1 MKGTF
6 RRLKIGVSGVRGV
19 VGESLS
25 PVLVA
30 DFAAAFGEFA
40 GGGRVLVG
48 RDTRSSGEM
57 YENAVAAGLLSVGI
71 QPVLTGIL
79 PTPSLQV
86 AVRETSASGAIAITA
101 SHNGNEW
108 NALKFIGADGLFL
121 NQIANDELLDIYNQ
135 PDSNY
140 VPENRIRT
148 EKLMYDAFR
157 IHQEK
162 ILRSVDADAIRKK
175 HFRVAVDCCNGG
187 GALYSRKFLEAFG
200 CEVISVFDTCGNGFE
215 RPPEPVPANLG
226 ALSEC
231 VKKHHCAVGFAQ
243 DPDGDRISLV
253 SGSGAIPGVQNS
265 AALIAGHLIRNNR
278 SGTVVLN
285 IQTTTAIE
293 QIAGECGVEVL
304 YCPVGEVNV
313 TDAMNV
319 SGAILG
325 IEGSSGGIIY
335 PKISMCRDSYAA
347 MAVVLEML
355 AQRGMTIDSMLETLP
370 CLSSVSVKVLCPSA
384 QAGVNALR
392 EIRSR
397 YLDRNPIVVDGV
409 RIDMGGGAWV
419 LLRRSN
425 TEPVIRILAESSEES
440 TAETKSEGYRCLRF
454 ILQRGI
460 I

>member
-162 ILRSVDADAIRKK
+162 ILRSVDTDAIRKK
-175 HFRVAVDCCNGG
+175 HFRVAVDCCNGV

-200 CEVISVFDTCGNGFE
+200 CEVISIFDTCGNGFE

-253 SGSGAIPGVQNS
+253 SESGAIPGVQNS

-313 TDAMNV
+313 TDAMNA
-319 SGAILG
+319 SGAFLG

-440 TAETKSEGYRCLRF
+440 TAERLARDFEKD
-454 ILQRGI
+454 LQGLLKK
-460 I
+460 

>member
-162 ILRSVDADAIRKK
+162 ILRSVDTDTIRKK
-175 HFRVAVDCCNGG
+175 HFRVAVDCCNGV

-200 CEVISVFDTCGNGFE
+200 CEVISIFDTCGNGFE

-313 TDAMNV
+313 TDAMNA
-319 SGAILG
+319 SGAFLG

-440 TAETKSEGYRCLRF
+440 TAERLARDFEKE
-454 ILQRGI
+454 LQGLLKK
-460 I
+460 

>member
-162 ILRSVDADAIRKK
+162 ILRSVDTDAIRKK
-175 HFRVAVDCCNGG
+175 HFRVAVDCCNGV

-200 CEVISVFDTCGNGFE
+200 CEVISIFDTCGNGFE

-265 AALIAGHLIRNNR
+265 ATLIAGHLIRNNR

-293 QIAGECGVEVL
+293 QIAGECGVEVF

-313 TDAMNV
+313 TDAMNA
-319 SGAILG
+319 SGAFLG

-440 TAETKSEGYRCLRF
+440 TAERLARDFEKE
-454 ILQRGI
+454 LQGLLKK
-460 I
+460 

>member
-162 ILRSVDADAIRKK
+162 ILRSVNTDAIRKK
-175 HFRVAVDCCNGG
+175 HFRVAVDCCNGV

-200 CEVISVFDTCGNGFE
+200 CEVISIFDTCGNGFE

-313 TDAMNV
+313 TDAMNA
-319 SGAILG
+319 SGAFLG

-355 AQRGMTIDSMLETLP
+355 AQRGITIDSMLETLP

-440 TAETKSEGYRCLRF
+440 TAERLARDFEKE
-454 ILQRGI
+454 LQGLLKK
-460 I
+460 

>member
-140 VPENRIRT
+140 VPENRIR
-148 EKLMYDAFR
+148 F
-157 IHQEK
+157 
-162 ILRSVDADAIRKK
+162 SSS
-175 HFRVAVDCCNGG
+175 RV
-187 GALYSRKFLEAFG
+187 L
-200 CEVISVFDTCGNGFE
+200 
-215 RPPEPVPANLG
+215 PVWMHN
-226 ALSEC
+226 STSC
-231 VKKHHCAVGFAQ
+231 
-243 DPDGDRISLV
+243 ISL
-253 SGSGAIPGVQNS
+253 
-265 AALIAGHLIRNNR
+265 
-278 SGTVVLN
+278 
-285 IQTTTAIE
+285 
-293 QIAGECGVEVL
+293 
-304 YCPVGEVNV
+304 
-313 TDAMNV
+313 
-319 SGAILG
+319 
-325 IEGSSGGIIY
+325 SSF
-335 PKISMCRDSYAA
+335 
-347 MAVVLEML
+347 
-355 AQRGMTIDSMLETLP
+355 
-370 CLSSVSVKVLCPSA
+370 
-384 QAGVNALR
+384 
-392 EIRSR
+392 
-397 YLDRNPIVVDGV
+397 
-409 RIDMGGGAWV
+409 
-419 LLRRSN
+419 RR
-425 TEPVIRILAESSEES
+425 
-440 TAETKSEGYRCLRF
+440 
-454 ILQRGI
+454 
-460 I
+460 

>member
-175 HFRVAVDCCNGG
+175 HFRVAVDCCNGV

-200 CEVISVFDTCGNGFE
+200 CEVISIFDTCGNGFE

-226 ALSEC
+226 VLSEC

-265 AALIAGHLIRNNR
+265 ATLIAGHLIRNNR

-313 TDAMNV
+313 TDAMNA
-319 SGAILG
+319 SGAFLG

-440 TAETKSEGYRCLRF
+440 TAERLARDFEKE
-454 ILQRGI
+454 LQGLLKK
-460 I
+460 

>member
-1 MKGTF
+1 M
-6 RRLKIGVSGVRGV
+6 KIGVSGVRGV

-175 HFRVAVDCCNGG
+175 HFRVAVDCCNGV

-200 CEVISVFDTCGNGFE
+200 CEVISIFDTCGNGFE

-226 ALSEC
+226 VLSEC

-265 AALIAGHLIRNNR
+265 ATLIAGHLIRNNR

-313 TDAMNV
+313 TDAMNA
-319 SGAILG
+319 SGAFLG

-440 TAETKSEGYRCLRF
+440 TAERLARDFEKE
-454 ILQRGI
+454 LQGLLKK
-460 I
+460 

>member
-175 HFRVAVDCCNGG
+175 HFRVAVDCCNGV

-200 CEVISVFDTCGNGFE
+200 CEVISIFDTWWKRFRASAGTRSRKSRRVVGMREKASLCGRVCAGPRRRPHFTGFRKRRHSRSAE
-215 RPPEPVPANLG
+215 LGGADCGASDPEQPVRNRCPEHSDDN
-226 ALSEC
+226 SYRTDC
-231 VKKHHCAVGFAQ
+231 
-243 DPDGDRISLV
+243 RRMR
-253 SGSGAIPGVQNS
+253 SGSALLPGRRGQCDGRDERLR
-265 AALIAGHLIRNNR
+265 AF
-278 SGTVVLN
+278 
-285 IQTTTAIE
+285 
-293 QIAGECGVEVL
+293 
-304 YCPVGEVNV
+304 
-313 TDAMNV
+313 
-319 SGAILG
+319 LG

-370 CLSSVSVKVLCPSA
+370 CLSSVSAKVLCRPHRRESMPCA
-384 QAGVNALR
+384 RYGAVIWTGIRLSWTVCGSTWAAGHGCSCAAR
-392 EIRSR
+392 IRSR
-397 YLDRNPIVVDGV
+397 SSGFLRSPPRNPQRKD
-409 RIDMGGGAWV
+409 W
-419 LLRRSN
+419 
-425 TEPVIRILAESSEES
+425 
-440 TAETKSEGYRCLRF
+440 
-454 ILQRGI
+454 RGI
-460 I
+460 LKKNCRDC

>member
-19 VGESLS
+19 VGKSLS

-108 NALKFIGADGLFL
+108 IALKFIGADGLFL

-162 ILRSVDADAIRKK
+162 ILRSVDTDAIRKK
-175 HFRVAVDCCNGG
+175 HFRVAVDCCNGV

-200 CEVISVFDTCGNGFE
+200 CEVISIFDTCGNGFE

-313 TDAMNV
+313 TDAMNA
-319 SGAILG
+319 SGAFLG

-440 TAETKSEGYRCLRF
+440 TAERLARDFEKE
-454 ILQRGI
+454 LQGLLKK
-460 I
+460 

>member
-30 DFAAAFGEFA
+30 DFAAAFGEFT

-162 ILRSVDADAIRKK
+162 ILRSVDTDAIRKK
-175 HFRVAVDCCNGG
+175 HFRVAVDCCNGV
-187 GALYSRKFLEAFG
+187 GALYSCKFLEAFG
-200 CEVISVFDTCGNGFE
+200 CEVISIFDTCGNGFE

-313 TDAMNV
+313 TDAMNA
-319 SGAILG
+319 SGAFLG

-440 TAETKSEGYRCLRF
+440 TAERLARDFEKE
-454 ILQRGI
+454 LQGLLKK
-460 I
+460 

>member
-175 HFRVAVDCCNGG
+175 HFRVAVDCCNGV

-200 CEVISVFDTCGNGFE
+200 CEVISIFDTCGNGFE

-231 VKKHHCAVGFAQ
+231 VKKHHCAVGFSQ

-265 AALIAGHLIRNNR
+265 ATLIAGHLIRNNR

-313 TDAMNV
+313 TDAMNA
-319 SGAILG
+319 SGAFLG

-440 TAETKSEGYRCLRF
+440 TAERLARDFEKE
-454 ILQRGI
+454 LQGLLKK
-460 I
+460 

>member
-175 HFRVAVDCCNGG
+175 HFRVAVDCCNGV

-200 CEVISVFDTCGNGFE
+200 CEVISIFDTCGNGFE

-265 AALIAGHLIRNNR
+265 ATLIAGHLIRNNR

-313 TDAMNV
+313 TDAMNA
-319 SGAILG
+319 SGAFLG

-397 YLDRNPIVVDGV
+397 YLARNPIVVDGV

-440 TAETKSEGYRCLRF
+440 TAERLARDFEKE
-454 ILQRGI
+454 LQGLLKK
-460 I
+460 

>member
-175 HFRVAVDCCNGG
+175 HFRVAVDCCNGV

-200 CEVISVFDTCGNGFE
+200 CEVISIFDTCGNGFE

-313 TDAMNV
+313 TDAMNA
-319 SGAILG
+319 SGAFLG

-370 CLSSVSVKVLCPSA
+370 CLSSVSVKVLCPST

-440 TAETKSEGYRCLRF
+440 TAERLARDFEKE
-454 ILQRGI
+454 LQGLLKK
-460 I
+460 

>member
-162 ILRSVDADAIRKK
+162 ILRSVDTDAIRKK
-175 HFRVAVDCCNGG
+175 HFRVAVDCCNGV

-200 CEVISVFDTCGNGFE
+200 CEVISIFDTCGNGFE

-313 TDAMNV
+313 TDAMNA
-319 SGAILG
+319 SGAFLG

-397 YLDRNPIVVDGV
+397 YLARNPIVVDGV

-440 TAETKSEGYRCLRF
+440 TAERLARDFEKE
-454 ILQRGI
+454 LQGLLKK
-460 I
+460 

>member
-162 ILRSVDADAIRKK
+162 ILRSVDTDTIRKK
-175 HFRVAVDCCNGG
+175 HFRVAVDCCNGV

-200 CEVISVFDTCGNGFE
+200 CEVISIFDTCGNGFE

-313 TDAMNV
+313 TDAMNA
-319 SGAILG
+319 SGAFLG

-347 MAVVLEML
+347 MAVILEML

-440 TAETKSEGYRCLRF
+440 TAERLARDFEKE
-454 ILQRGI
+454 LQGLLKK
-460 I
+460 

>member
-162 ILRSVDADAIRKK
+162 ILRSVDTDTIRKK
-175 HFRVAVDCCNGG
+175 HFRVAVDCCNGV

-200 CEVISVFDTCGNGFE
+200 CEVISIFDTCGNGFE

-293 QIAGECGVEVL
+293 QIAGECGEEVL

-313 TDAMNV
+313 TDAMNA
-319 SGAILG
+319 SGAFLG

-370 CLSSVSVKVLCPSA
+370 CLSSVSAKVLCPSA

-440 TAETKSEGYRCLRF
+440 TAERLARDFEKE
-454 ILQRGI
+454 LQGLLKK
-460 I
+460 

>member
-162 ILRSVDADAIRKK
+162 ILRSVDTDTIRKK
-175 HFRVAVDCCNGG
+175 HFRVAVDCCNGV

-200 CEVISVFDTCGNGFE
+200 CEVISIFDTCGNGFE

-313 TDAMNV
+313 TDAMNA
-319 SGAILG
+319 SGAFLG

-384 QAGVNALR
+384 QAGVNAMR

-440 TAETKSEGYRCLRF
+440 TAERLARDFEKE
-454 ILQRGI
+454 LQGLLKK
-460 I
+460 

>member
-175 HFRVAVDCCNGG
+175 HFRVAVDCCNGV

-200 CEVISVFDTCGNGFE
+200 CEVISIFDTCGNGFE

-265 AALIAGHLIRNNR
+265 AVLIAGHLIRNNR

-313 TDAMNV
+313 TDAMNA
-319 SGAILG
+319 SGAFLG

-440 TAETKSEGYRCLRF
+440 TAERLARDFEKE
-454 ILQRGI
+454 LQGLLKK
-460 I
+460 

>member
-19 VGESLS
+19 VGKSLS

-162 ILRSVDADAIRKK
+162 ILRSVDTDAIRKK
-175 HFRVAVDCCNGG
+175 HFRVAVDCCNGV

-200 CEVISVFDTCGNGFE
+200 CEVISIFDTCGNGFE

-313 TDAMNV
+313 TDAMNAA
-319 SGAILG
+319 GAFLG

-440 TAETKSEGYRCLRF
+440 TAERLARDFEKE
-454 ILQRGI
+454 LQGLLKK
-460 I
+460 

>member
-162 ILRSVDADAIRKK
+162 ILRSVDTDTIRKK
-175 HFRVAVDCCNGG
+175 HFRVAVDCCNGV

-200 CEVISVFDTCGNGFE
+200 CEVISIFDTCGNGFE

-265 AALIAGHLIRNNR
+265 AVLIAGHLIRNNR

-313 TDAMNV
+313 TDAMNA
-319 SGAILG
+319 SGAFLG

-440 TAETKSEGYRCLRF
+440 TAERLARDFEKE
-454 ILQRGI
+454 LQGLLKK
-460 I
+460 

>member
-175 HFRVAVDCCNGG
+175 HFRVAVDCCNGV

-200 CEVISVFDTCGNGFE
+200 CEVISIFDTCGNGFE

-265 AALIAGHLIRNNR
+265 AVLIAGHLIRNNR

-313 TDAMNV
+313 TDAMNA
-319 SGAILG
+319 SGAFLG

-335 PKISMCRDSYAA
+335 PKISMCSDSYAA

-440 TAETKSEGYRCLRF
+440 TAERLARDFEKE
-454 ILQRGI
+454 LQGLLKK
-460 I
+460 

>member
-162 ILRSVDADAIRKK
+162 ILRSVDTDAIRKK
-175 HFRVAVDCCNGG
+175 HFRVAVDCCNGV

-200 CEVISVFDTCGNGFE
+200 CEVISIFDTCGNGFE

-313 TDAMNV
+313 TDAMNA
-319 SGAILG
+319 SGAFLG

-440 TAETKSEGYRCLRF
+440 TAERLARDFEKE
-454 ILQRGI
+454 LQGLLKK
-460 I
+460 

>member
-175 HFRVAVDCCNGG
+175 HFRVAVDCCNGV

-200 CEVISVFDTCGNGFE
+200 CEVISIFDTCGNGFE

-313 TDAMNV
+313 TDAMNA
-319 SGAILG
+319 SGAFLG

-440 TAETKSEGYRCLRF
+440 TAERLARDFEKE
-454 ILQRGI
+454 LQGLLKK
-460 I
+460 

>member
-175 HFRVAVDCCNGG
+175 HFRVAVDCCNGV

-200 CEVISVFDTCGNGFE
+200 CEVISIFDTCGNGFE

-265 AALIAGHLIRNNR
+265 AALIAGYLIRNNR

-313 TDAMNV
+313 TDAMNA
-319 SGAILG
+319 SGAFLG

-440 TAETKSEGYRCLRF
+440 TAERLARDFEKE
-454 ILQRGI
+454 LQGLLKK
-460 I
+460 

>member
-175 HFRVAVDCCNGG
+175 HFRVAVDCCNGV

-200 CEVISVFDTCGNGFE
+200 CEVISIFDTCGNGFE

-253 SGSGAIPGVQNS
+253 SGSGVIPGVQNS
-265 AALIAGHLIRNNR
+265 AVLIAGHLIRNNR

-313 TDAMNV
+313 TDAMNA
-319 SGAILG
+319 SGAFLG

-440 TAETKSEGYRCLRF
+440 TAERLARDFEKE
-454 ILQRGI
+454 LQGLLKK
-460 I
+460 

>member
-175 HFRVAVDCCNGG
+175 HFRVAVDCCNGV

-200 CEVISVFDTCGNGFE
+200 CEVISIFDTCGNGFE

-265 AALIAGHLIRNNR
+265 AVLIAGHLIRNNR
-278 SGTVVLN
+278 SGTVILN

-313 TDAMNV
+313 TDAMNA
-319 SGAILG
+319 SGAFLG

-440 TAETKSEGYRCLRF
+440 TAERLARDFEKE
-454 ILQRGI
+454 LQGLLKK
-460 I
+460 

>member
-162 ILRSVDADAIRKK
+162 ILRSVDANAIRKK
-175 HFRVAVDCCNGG
+175 HFRVAVDCFNGV

-200 CEVISVFDTCGNGFE
+200 CEVISIFDTCGNGFE

-313 TDAMNV
+313 TDAMNA
-319 SGAILG
+319 SGAFLG

-440 TAETKSEGYRCLRF
+440 TAERLARDFEKE
-454 ILQRGI
+454 LQGLLKK
-460 I
+460 

>member
-57 YENAVAAGLLSVGI
+57 YENAVAAGLHSVGI

-175 HFRVAVDCCNGG
+175 HFRVAVDCCNGV

-200 CEVISVFDTCGNGFE
+200 CEVISIFDTCGNGFE

-265 AALIAGHLIRNNR
+265 AVLIAGHLIRNNR

-313 TDAMNV
+313 TDAMNA
-319 SGAILG
+319 SGAFLG

-440 TAETKSEGYRCLRF
+440 TAERLARDFEKE
-454 ILQRGI
+454 LQGLLKK
-460 I
+460 

>member
-108 NALKFIGADGLFL
+108 NALTFIGADGLFL

-175 HFRVAVDCCNGG
+175 HFRVAVDCCNGV

-200 CEVISVFDTCGNGFE
+200 CEVISIFDTCGNGFE

-265 AALIAGHLIRNNR
+265 ATLIAGHLIRNNR

-313 TDAMNV
+313 TDAMNA
-319 SGAILG
+319 SGAFLG

-440 TAETKSEGYRCLRF
+440 TAERLARDFEKE
-454 ILQRGI
+454 LQGLLKK
-460 I
+460 

>member
-162 ILRSVDADAIRKK
+162 ILRSVDTDAIRKK
-175 HFRVAVDCCNGG
+175 HFRVAVDCCNGV

-200 CEVISVFDTCGNGFE
+200 CEVISIFDTCGNGFE

-313 TDAMNV
+313 TDAMNA
-319 SGAILG
+319 SGAFLG

-384 QAGVNALR
+384 QTGVNALR

-440 TAETKSEGYRCLRF
+440 TAERLARDFEKE
-454 ILQRGI
+454 LQGLLKK
-460 I
+460 

>member
-175 HFRVAVDCCNGG
+175 HFRVAVDCCNGV

-200 CEVISVFDTCGNGFE
+200 CEVISIFDTCGNGFE

-265 AALIAGHLIRNNR
+265 ATLIAGHLIRNNR

-313 TDAMNV
+313 TDAMNA
-319 SGAILG
+319 SGAFLG

-425 TEPVIRILAESSEES
+425 TEPVIRILAESFEES
-440 TAETKSEGYRCLRF
+440 TAERLARDFEKE
-454 ILQRGI
+454 LQGLLKK
-460 I
+460 

>member
-162 ILRSVDADAIRKK
+162 ILRSVDTDTIRKK
-175 HFRVAVDCCNGG
+175 HFRVAVDCCNGV

-200 CEVISVFDTCGNGFE
+200 CEVISIFDTCGNGFE

-313 TDAMNV
+313 TDAMNA
-319 SGAILG
+319 SGAFLG

-370 CLSSVSVKVLCPSA
+370 CLSSVSVKVLCPST

-440 TAETKSEGYRCLRF
+440 TAERLARDFEKE
-454 ILQRGI
+454 LQGLLKK
-460 I
+460 

>member
-175 HFRVAVDCCNGG
+175 HFRVAVDCCNGV

-200 CEVISVFDTCGNGFE
+200 CEVISMFDTCGNGFE

-265 AALIAGHLIRNNR
+265 AVLIAGHLIRNNR

-313 TDAMNV
+313 TDAMNA
-319 SGAILG
+319 SGAFLG

-440 TAETKSEGYRCLRF
+440 TAERLARDFEKE
-454 ILQRGI
+454 LQGLLKK
-460 I
+460 

>member
-175 HFRVAVDCCNGG
+175 HFRVAVDCCNGV

-200 CEVISVFDTCGNGFE
+200 CEVISIFDTCGNGFE

-265 AALIAGHLIRNNR
+265 ATLIAGHLIRNNR

-293 QIAGECGVEVL
+293 QFAGECGVEVL

-313 TDAMNV
+313 TDAMNA
-319 SGAILG
+319 SGAFLG

-440 TAETKSEGYRCLRF
+440 TAERLARDFEKE
-454 ILQRGI
+454 LQGLLKK
-460 I
+460 

>member
-162 ILRSVDADAIRKK
+162 ILRSVDTDTIRKK
-175 HFRVAVDCCNGG
+175 HFRVAVDCCNGV

-200 CEVISVFDTCGNGFE
+200 CEVISIFDTCGNGFE

-226 ALSEC
+226 ALSDC

-313 TDAMNV
+313 TDAMNA
-319 SGAILG
+319 SGAFLG

-440 TAETKSEGYRCLRF
+440 TAERLARDFEKE
-454 ILQRGI
+454 LQGLLKK
-460 I
+460 

>member
-162 ILRSVDADAIRKK
+162 ILRSVDTDAIRKK
-175 HFRVAVDCCNGG
+175 HFRVAVDCCNGV

-200 CEVISVFDTCGNGFE
+200 CEVISIFDTCGNGFE

-313 TDAMNV
+313 TDAMNA
-319 SGAILG
+319 SGAFLG

-425 TEPVIRILAESSEES
+425 TEPVIRILAESSEEA
-440 TAETKSEGYRCLRF
+440 TAERLARSFEKE
-454 ILQRGI
+454 LQGLLKK
-460 I
+460 